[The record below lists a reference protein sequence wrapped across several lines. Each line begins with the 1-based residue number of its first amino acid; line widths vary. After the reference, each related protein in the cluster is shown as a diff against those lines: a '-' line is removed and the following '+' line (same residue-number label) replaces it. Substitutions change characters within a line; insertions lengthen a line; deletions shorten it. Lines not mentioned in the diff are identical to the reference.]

1 VVILLTNDDG
11 IQAPALGALK
21 AELSGLGR
29 VVTVAPDRDQST
41 TSHSLTLWRPFRIE
55 KPEPDVYAIE
65 GTPTDCVV
73 VATHGLLDE
82 TPTLVVSGIN
92 HGANMGDDVF
102 YSGTVAAAVEGA
114 LQGLPSIAVSMALRR
129 SDRVSFEPAAR
140 LTRRLVEAVLEHGL
154 PPKTA
159 LNVNLPLPPEGGY
172 QAVRLTHLG
181 KRIYQDHLI
190 EKTDPRG
197 RAYYWIGGD
206 EPIWEEEEDTDFTA
220 VSRGE
225 VSVTPLRLDLTDYR
239 AMVDMTHWDLTS
251 RLRES

>member
-1 VVILLTNDDG
+1 MVILVTNDDG
-11 IQAPALGALK
+11 IQAPALAALK
-21 AELSGLGR
+21 AHLADLGR
-29 VVTVAPDRDQST
+29 VVIAAPDRDQST

-55 KPEPDVYAIE
+55 KPEKDVYAIE

-73 VATHGLLDE
+73 VATHGLLE
-82 TPTLVVSGIN
+82 EAPALVVSGIN
-92 HGANMGDDVF
+92 HGSNMGDDVF

-129 SDRVSFEPAAR
+129 SDRVSFDAAAR

-159 LNVNLPLPPEGGY
+159 LNVNLPPPPPDGY
-172 QAVRLTHLG
+172 RAIRLTHLG
-181 KRIYQDHLI
+181 KRVYRDHLI

-220 VSRGE
+220 VGRGE

-239 AMVDMTHWDLTS
+239 AMVDMAHWDLAA
-251 RLRES
+251 RLRD